1 MEGDLRQEVCIRI
14 DLLEEPGEV
23 TQHLWASL
31 PACPCP
37 LTSWLV
43 WGSPEEAVNWL
54 KLTLPLC
61 LVSGESGSG
70 KTEATKLILRYLAAM
85 NQKRG
90 IMQQVSLF
98 PEPSAE
104 CSLCSPRGKTFW
116 PRLENGEAEPK
127 VALRG
132 HLGCRAF
139 AATPPREC
147 LQGSLLPVSVQ
158 LWVLALLGLAQI
170 EATWARGVTP
180 LPSPGLTF
188 LVMAPGP
195 YSKRQDKPEYGGGLC
210 GWESVDAGH

>member
-1 MEGDLRQEVCIRI
+1 MHVVGRYGGGPQARGLHQDRPAG
-14 DLLEEPGEV
+14 EPGEV
-23 TQHLWASL
+23 TRHLWASL

-54 KLTLPLC
+54 KLTLSLC

-70 KTEATKLILRYLAAM
+70 KTEATKLILRYLATM

-104 CSLCSPRGKTFW
+104 CSLCSPRSKTSW
-116 PRLENGEAEPK
+116 RHLENGEAEPK

-132 HLGCRAF
+132 HLRCRAV
-139 AATPPREC
+139 AATPPRER
-147 LQGSLLPVSVQ
+147 LQGSFLPVSVQ
-158 LWVLALLGLAQI
+158 LWVLALLGLAQV
-170 EATWARGVTP
+170 EATGGKRSHST
-180 LPSPGLTF
+180 SLTF
-188 LVMAPGP
+188 LIMAPGP
-195 YSKRQDKPEYGGGLC
+195 
-210 GWESVDAGH
+210 